1 MAVYKRT
8 YSRYTGN
15 LTDERWRFTILPRY
29 ALKTV
34 FESKFNMTLFTGA
47 FLPYLL
53 SIVLIYLRSHLDAL
67 ISLGLNE
74 PAEGLQFLSI
84 DGNFFLT
91 IFMIETFASF
101 FLVAIIGPGLVSP
114 DLGNNAMPLYLSRP
128 FSRTEY
134 VLGKLSVLVGLTSLI
149 TWIPGLILVG
159 VQTSMVG
166 FSWLSDNLRIPVG
179 VVVGSWVWILTISLI
194 ALALSAWVKWKPVAA
209 AALFGVF
216 FVTAG
221 FGTVSNLLLDM
232 RWGILINVPSAMI
245 MLWRWLFLAESTY
258 RISSP
263 PFDTVPSWTGFL
275 TMIAV
280 SVIALFMLGKKIR
293 ATQVVR

>member
-8 YSRYTGN
+8 YSRYTGS

-34 FESKFNMTLFTGA
+34 FESKLNMLLFMGA
-47 FLPYLL
+47 FLPH
-53 SIVLIYLRSHLDAL
+53 IVATILIYLRSHLDAL
-67 ISLGLNE
+67 MALAPGAAQGI
-74 PAEGLQFLSI
+74 QFLNI
-84 DGNFFLT
+84 DGSFFMT
-91 IFMIETFASF
+91 VFMIETVASF

-149 TWIPGLILVG
+149 TWIPGLILIG

-166 FSWLSDNLRIPVG
+166 FSWLWDNTRILAG
-179 VVVGSWVWILTISLI
+179 VVIGSWIWIVTISLL
-194 ALALSAWVKWKPVAA
+194 ALALSAWVKWKPVAVA
-209 AALFGVF
+209 SLFGVF
-216 FVTAG
+216 FVAAG
-221 FGTVSNLLLDM
+221 FGTVANLMLDM
-232 RWGILINVPSAMI
+232 RWGILINIANAMI
-245 MLWRWLFLAESTY
+245 MLWRWFFMKEPTY
-258 RISSP
+258 RLGSP
-263 PFDTVPSWTGFL
+263 PFETMPAWTGFL

-280 SVIALFMLGKKIR
+280 CGIALFMLGKKVR